1 MRPSYVLSAAGTPSI
16 TAWPTEPLT
25 LPRYQ
30 RRQYRYAADQT
41 LFVAEADDGEG
52 VATGETVLRLAEV
65 PLDDPG
71 AVLGFVN
78 AVGTI
83 GMSEDAESQT
93 VAEFMLV
100 VEAVRDAVTAW
111 RVLQGDEHL
120 NGEIFWHLPR
130 LRGVP
135 SLELP
140 EAAAEFLT
148 VVLDTGLA
156 AVRPRVSLALNG
168 SGEPPLMDLTLY
180 ALCCCELFNHVV
192 SGADF
197 RVCANESCERL
208 FLRDETAR
216 RRGVLY
222 CSRTCARAQAQREFR
237 RRKAEQKGE
246 VAS

>member
-1 MRPSYVLSAAGTPSI
+1 MSATRQPAI
-16 TAWPTEPLT
+16 AAWPTGPLT
-25 LPRYQ
+25 LPRYL
-30 RRQYRYAADQT
+30 RRQYRYAADRT

-71 AVLGFVN
+71 ALLGFVN

-93 VAEFMLV
+93 IAEFMLV

-111 RVLQGDEHL
+111 RVLQGDDEL
-120 NGEIFWHLPR
+120 QGEIFWHLPR

-135 SLELP
+135 ADELP

-156 AVRPRVSLALNG
+156 AVRPRVSLVMNG
-168 SGEPPLMDLTLY
+168 DHEPPLLDLTLY

-197 RVCANESCERL
+197 RVCANEACERL
-208 FLRDETAR
+208 FVRDDTAK

>member
-1 MRPSYVLSAAGTPSI
+1 MSAAKRPAI
-16 TAWPTEPLT
+16 AAWPTGPLT
-25 LPRYQ
+25 LPRYI
-30 RRQYRYAADQT
+30 RRQYRYAADRT

-71 AVLGFVN
+71 ALLGFVN
-78 AVGTI
+78 AVGTV

-93 VAEFMLV
+93 MAEFMLV

-111 RVLQGDEHL
+111 RVLQGDDESA
-120 NGEIFWHLPR
+120 GEIFWHLPR

-135 SLELP
+135 AHELP

-156 AVRPRVSLALNG
+156 AVRPRVSLAVNG
-168 SGEPPLMDLTLY
+168 DREPPLLDLTLY

-197 RVCANESCERL
+197 RVCANEACERL
-208 FLRDETAR
+208 FVRDDTAK

-237 RRKAEQKGE
+237 RRKAEHKGE
-246 VAS
+246 VATET

>member
-1 MRPSYVLSAAGTPSI
+1 LS
-16 TAWPTEPLT
+16 

-30 RRQYRYAADQT
+30 RRRYRYAADRT
-41 LFVAEADDGEG
+41 LLVAEIDDGEG

-93 VAEFMLV
+93 VAEFTLV

-111 RVLQGDEHL
+111 RVLQDDDGLE
-120 NGEIFWHLPR
+120 EIVWHLPR
-130 LRGVP
+130 LRDVP
-135 SLELP
+135 ATELP

-156 AVRPRVSLALNG
+156 PVRPRVTLAVNG
-168 SGEPPLMDLTLY
+168 GDAAEPPLLDLTLY
-180 ALCCCELFNHVV
+180 ALSCCELFNHVV
-192 SGADF
+192 SGNDF

-208 FLRDETAR
+208 FVRDETAR

-237 RRKAEQKGE
+237 RRRAEQKT
-246 VAS
+246 

>member
-1 MRPSYVLSAAGTPSI
+1 LLKATSSPTI
-16 TAWPTEPLT
+16 TAWPAEPLS
-25 LPRYQ
+25 LPRY
-30 RRQYRYAADQT
+30 RRRHYRYAADQT
-41 LFVAEADDGEG
+41 LFVAEIDDGEG

-65 PLDDPG
+65 PLDDAG
-71 AVLGFVN
+71 AVLTFVN

-111 RVLQGDEHL
+111 RVLQDDDQLAH
-120 NGEIFWHLPR
+120 EIFWHLPR

-135 SLELP
+135 PDELP

-168 SGEPPLMDLTLY
+168 NQEPPLLDLTLY

-197 RVCANESCERL
+197 RVCANEACERL
-208 FLRDETAR
+208 FVRDDTAK

-237 RRKAEQKGE
+237 RRKAEHKQDE
-246 VAS
+246 L